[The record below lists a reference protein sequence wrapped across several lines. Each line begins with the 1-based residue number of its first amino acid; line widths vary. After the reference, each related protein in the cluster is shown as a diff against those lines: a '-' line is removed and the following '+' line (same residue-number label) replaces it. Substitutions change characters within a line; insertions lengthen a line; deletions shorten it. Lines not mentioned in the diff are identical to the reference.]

1 MAVTVAEL
9 IVGPATVYHKL
20 YTDVAAEP
28 ATPNVAPTGW
38 HDMGGTSDGVNLTI
52 AQSFEQIR
60 LDQVLD
66 IVMSVPNERTFNVE
80 TNVAQATLDHFKI
93 VNNGGT
99 FTSGL
104 DGGTAWRAYEP
115 IVDPIATNIDYGAV
129 LVRGKAPNQKLRD
142 IILRRTAVTDDVEFG
157 YQKAG
162 LQMLGTTWTAHY
174 VSASVAPFIIKDA
187 I

>member
-9 IVGPATVYHKL
+9 IVGPANVWHAL

-28 ATPNVAPTGW
+28 ATPNDAPVGW
-38 HDMGGTSDGVNLTI
+38 HDMGGTQDGVNLTI
-52 AQSFEQIR
+52 AQSFEQIM
-60 LDQVLD
+60 LDQILD

-80 TNVAQATLDHFKI
+80 ANIAQATLDHFKI

-99 FTSGL
+99 FTSGFT
-104 DGGTAWRAYEP
+104 GTAWRAYEP
-115 IVDPIATNIDYGAV
+115 TVDLVNEDILYGKL
-129 LVRGKAPNQKLRD
+129 LVRGKAPNGKLRD
-142 IILRRTAVTDDVEFG
+142 IILRRTAVTDDVEFA

-162 LQMLGTTWTAHY
+162 LQVLGTTWTAHY
-174 VSASVAPFIIKDA
+174 VSPSVAPFMIKDA